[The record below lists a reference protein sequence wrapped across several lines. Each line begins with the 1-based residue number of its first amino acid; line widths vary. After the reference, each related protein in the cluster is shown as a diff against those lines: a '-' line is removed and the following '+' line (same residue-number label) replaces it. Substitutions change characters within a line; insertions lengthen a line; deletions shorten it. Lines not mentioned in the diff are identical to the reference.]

1 MSITNNS
8 RTDSTGGIYE
18 GSQYGDKTF
27 YGFRLNNSTG
37 DLHVEVIDAND
48 TDPIVLPAHDGS
60 TYSEIVDPNEYKH
73 YFWSIDAIEF
83 EIHTDGCLLYTSPSP
98 RD

>member
-1 MSITNNS
+1 MSVNSS
-8 RTDSTGGIYE
+8 RTDSTGGIYT

-27 YGFRLNNSTG
+27 YGFKLDPLTG
-37 DLHVEVIDAND
+37 DCTVTVIDAND

-83 EIHTDGCLLYTSPSP
+83 EIDSSGHLRMKFLS
-98 RD
+98 